1 MIAFSD
7 TQLLGW
13 LGAFLLPM
21 FRILALFSVAPV
33 LGNRAVPVRVRV
45 ALAGAIAALIA
56 PFVDVPAD
64 WSLGTTA
71 GMGLVVREIAIGLMI
86 GFVIR
91 LAIAAFEL
99 AGEIIGLQMGL
110 SFAGF
115 FDPQAGQ
122 ANAVGRLLN
131 TFALAAFVA
140 LNGPLLV
147 IAAIL
152 QSFVALPVAGSGL
165 TGLGPASAVALGGQM
180 FATAVAI
187 ALPFVALL
195 LFVNLVLG
203 VVSRVAPQFS
213 VFSVGFPVTIG
224 AGLVLLTVGASLIE
238 AQLVEAIRQVLERF
252 AVV

>member
-1 MIAFSD
+1 VISFSD
-7 TQLLGW
+7 TELLGW

-45 ALAGAIAALIA
+45 GLAGALAALVA
-56 PFVDVPAD
+56 PFVDVPAS
-64 WSLGTTA
+64 WSLGTGA
-71 GMGLVVREIAIGLMI
+71 GLGLVAREIAIGLMI

-91 LAIAAFEL
+91 IAIAAFEL

-140 LNGPLLV
+140 LNGPLLI

-152 QSFVALPVAGSGL
+152 QSFVALPVTGSGL

-213 VFSVGFPVTIG
+213 VFSVGFPITIG
-224 AGLVLLTVGASLIE
+224 AGLVLLTLGASLIE
-238 AQLVEAIRQVLERF
+238 AQLVEAIRLVLERF
-252 AVV
+252 STA